1 MIPPV
6 GGYISVLKYV
16 MRMTHLGKRDRIR
29 KARELRNNM
38 TLAEILLWSELRS
51 KKVDGYKF
59 RRQQPIFDYIADFYC
74 HELKLIIEVDGEIH
88 TLSEQVEKD
97 KKRDRILKING
108 FNVLHLSNYEIE
120 GDLVGS
126 VKKIKSF
133 ISKILSPSKRD
144 NRVVENGK

>member
-1 MIPPV
+1 M
-6 GGYISVLKYV
+6 GNS
-16 MRMTHLGKRDRIR
+16 DRIR

-51 KKVDGYKF
+51 KKVEGYKF
-59 RRQQPIFDYIADFYC
+59 RRQQPIFDYITDFYC

-88 TLSEQVEKD
+88 SLSEQAEKD

-108 FNVLHLSNYEIE
+108 FNILHLSNYEIE
-120 GDLVGS
+120 GDLYGS

-133 ISKILSPSKRD
+133 ISKILSPFHGDHRGSEDEK
-144 NRVVENGK
+144 

>member
-1 MIPPV
+1 
-6 GGYISVLKYV
+6 
-16 MRMTHLGKRDRIR
+16 MTHLGKRDRIR

-108 FNVLHLSNYEIE
+108 FNVLQLSNYEIE